1 MRYWHCRRGL
11 LSCTVLLVL
20 VVPLA
25 LVGCFSNGS
34 DGTGKATVN
43 GTVNLTATNA
53 AALGGLT
60 FAFPDATLFR
70 FSGQSATLAWGNDG
84 TTFTL
89 TTSNGTV
96 VKGIITFGS
105 CTFTQSP
112 APLGGNTPFIATYDT
127 CQVSGQSNGN
137 IPFGGAGN
145 GTITLILGS
154 ANQTPVFSDRTNVT
168 YSIDTGGRITINAN
182 TTPIGVTG

>member
-1 MRYWHCRRGL
+1 CRRGL
-11 LSCTVLLVL
+11 LSFTALIVL

-25 LVGCFSNGS
+25 LVGCITDSGNGT
-34 DGTGKATVN
+34 DKANVN
-43 GTVNLTATNA
+43 GTITLTATNA

-60 FAFPDATLFR
+60 FAFPDATLFG
-70 FSGQSATLAWGNDG
+70 FSGQSATLAWGDDG

-112 APLGGNTPFIATYDT
+112 
-127 CQVSGQSNGN
+127 
-137 IPFGGAGN
+137 
-145 GTITLILGS
+145 
-154 ANQTPVFSDRTNVT
+154 
-168 YSIDTGGRITINAN
+168 
-182 TTPIGVTG
+182 